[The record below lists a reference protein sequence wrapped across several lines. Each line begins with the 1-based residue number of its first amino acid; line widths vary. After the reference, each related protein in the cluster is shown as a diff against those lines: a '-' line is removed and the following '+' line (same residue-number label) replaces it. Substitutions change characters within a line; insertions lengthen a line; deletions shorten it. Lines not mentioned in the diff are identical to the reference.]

1 MSNVKPRQSELRAF
15 VGWIRHEPSRLL
27 LAAQF
32 LAVLLYPMAGGNRV
46 GHVLTSI
53 ISVGVLAIAML
64 MVRKS
69 PRNALFAAL
78 LSVTGVVLWVV
89 HSMTSDVH
97 IGIVA
102 GIFYAAAYFYAASAL
117 IGYMMEDEHATLDE
131 IWAAAAT
138 FMLFVEGYAWI
149 FMSMQL
155 YDRHAFTGPPDMHG
169 VKGAELSWVALL
181 YLSGTNFS
189 ATGIGDV
196 LPASP
201 FARMVVII
209 QQWNGVMYLAV
220 VLARL
225 AGLIR
230 NKNTHRDNG

>member
-1 MSNVKPRQSELRAF
+1 MSHLKPRRSGPRAF
-15 VGWIRHEPSRLL
+15 IDWVRIEPSRML

-32 LAVLLYPMAGGNRV
+32 IAVLLYPLAGGNRV
-46 GHVLTSI
+46 GHVVTSI
-53 ISVGVLAIAML
+53 ISVGVLAIALL
-64 MVRKS
+64 MVRQS
-69 PRNALFAAL
+69 PRSALFAAM
-78 LSVTGVVLWVV
+78 LSLIGVVLWIV
-89 HSMTSDVH
+89 HSSTANLLVGMW
-97 IGIVA
+97 A
-102 GIFYAAAYFYAASAL
+102 GLFYAAAYFYAASAL
-117 IGYMMEDEHATLDE
+117 IGYMMEDDHASLDE

-155 YDRHAFTGPPDMHG
+155 FDRHAFIGPSELHG

-196 LPASP
+196 LPSSP
-201 FARMVVII
+201 MARMVVII
-209 QQWNGVMYLAV
+209 QQWNGVMYLTV

-225 AGLIR
+225 AGLIGR
-230 NKNTHRDNG
+230 KNADRGTG

>member
-1 MSNVKPRQSELRAF
+1 MPSMNFRNSELRSF
-15 VGWIRHEPSRLL
+15 LEWIRREPSRLL

-32 LAVLLYPMAGGNRV
+32 IAVLLYPLVSGNRV

-53 ISVGVLAIAML
+53 ISVGVLGIAIL

-69 PRNALFAAL
+69 ARSAIFAAV
-78 LSVTGVVLWVV
+78 LSIIGVGLWIL
-89 HSMTSDVH
+89 HSSSGNPS
-97 IGIVA
+97 IGMWA
-102 GIFYAAAYFYAASAL
+102 GLFYAAAYFYAASAL

-138 FMLFVEGYAWI
+138 FMLFVEAYAWL

-155 YDRHAFTGPPDMHG
+155 VDRHAFVGPIEMHG
-169 VKGAELSWVALL
+169 VKGAELSWVAML

-189 ATGIGDV
+189 ATGIGDI
-196 LPASP
+196 LPQSP
-201 FARMVVII
+201 LARMVVII

-225 AGLIR
+225 AGLFRR
-230 NKNTHRDNG
+230 NNPGDDKS

>member
-1 MSNVKPRQSELRAF
+1 MSKIKTRRSELRAF

-46 GHVLTSI
+46 GHVLTSM
-53 ISVGVLAIAML
+53 ISVGVLAIALM
-64 MVRKS
+64 MVRQS
-69 PRNALFAAL
+69 PRNAVFAAL
-78 LSVTGVVLWVV
+78 LSVTGVVLWIA
-89 HSMTSDVH
+89 HSVTASASL
-97 IGIVA
+97 GIVA

-155 YDRHAFTGPPDMHG
+155 FDRHAFTGPPDIHG

-189 ATGIGDV
+189 ATGIGDI

-201 FARMVVII
+201 LARMVVII

-230 NKNTHRDNG
+230 RNKPHDDNG

>member
-1 MSNVKPRQSELRAF
+1 MQHLKRQAMGLRDF
-15 VGWIRHEPSRLL
+15 IGWIRHEPSRLL

-32 LAVLLYPMAGGNRV
+32 LAVLLYPLAGGNRV
-46 GHVLTSI
+46 GHVITSI
-53 ISVGVLAIAML
+53 ISVGVLGIALL
-64 MVRKS
+64 MVRQS
-69 PRNALFAAL
+69 PRSAILAAGLSLAGVLLWIYHSSTANA
-78 LSVTGVVLWVV
+78 T
-89 HSMTSDVH
+89 
-97 IGIVA
+97 A
-102 GIFYAAAYFYAASAL
+102 GIAAGLFYAAAYFYAASAL
-117 IGYMMEDEHATLDE
+117 IGYLMEDAHATLDE

-138 FMLFVEGYAWI
+138 FMLFVEGYAWL

-155 YDRHAFTGPPDMHG
+155 FDRHAFIGPPDMHG

-189 ATGIGDV
+189 ATGIGDI
-196 LPASP
+196 LPQSP
-201 FARMVVII
+201 MARMVVII

-230 NKNTHRDNG
+230 RKDLGGGKG

>member
-1 MSNVKPRQSELRAF
+1 MPKVKRPH
-15 VGWIRHEPSRLL
+15 VGPGSLIGWVRDEPSRLL

-32 LAVLLYPMAGGNRV
+32 IAVLLYPFAGGNRV

-53 ISVGVLAIAML
+53 ISVGVLAIALL

-69 PRNALFAAL
+69 PRSALFAAL
-78 LSVTGVVLWVV
+78 LSLAGVVLWII
-89 HSMTSDVH
+89 HSSTSNASV
-97 IGIVA
+97 GIIA
-102 GIFYAAAYFYAASAL
+102 GLFYAGAYFYAASAL

-155 YDRHAFTGPPDMHG
+155 FDPKAFIGPAELQG

-181 YLSGTNFS
+181 FLSGTNFS
-189 ATGIGDV
+189 ATGMGDV
-196 LPASP
+196 LPQSP
-201 FARMVVII
+201 MARMVVII
-209 QQWNGVMYLAV
+209 EQWNGVMYLAV

-230 NKNTHRDNG
+230 RKNPGSHNG